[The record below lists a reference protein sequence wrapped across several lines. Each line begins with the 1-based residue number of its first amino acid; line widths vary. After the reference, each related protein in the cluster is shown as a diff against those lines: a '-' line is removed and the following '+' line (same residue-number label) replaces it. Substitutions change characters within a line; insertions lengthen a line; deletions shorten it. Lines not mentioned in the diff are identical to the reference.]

1 VGLSLPDRAGA
12 TRLIIVRHPEPDAS
26 AHGRC
31 YGRLDVALSA
41 SGRKHA
47 EDIGRAIASLGVEAV
62 YASPLRRSL
71 ETARLVGERLGLE
84 PRERPDLRELDF
96 GELEGRT
103 YDEIAASEPALYRRW
118 METPTA
124 VRFPRGESYAD
135 LHARV
140 GNVLAQIRQ
149 AHPDSVV
156 ALVAHGGVNR
166 VLLAIALGLRG
177 DEVFGIE
184 QNYGGVS
191 VVDWFEEAA
200 VVHVVNADLAR
211 AGAW

>member
-1 VGLSLPDRAGA
+1 VGLSLPDRTGA
-12 TRLIIVRHPEPDAS
+12 TRVVIVRHAEPDAS
-26 AHGRC
+26 AQGRC
-31 YGRLDVALSA
+31 YGRLDVGLSA

-47 EDIGRAIASLGVEAV
+47 KDLGNAIASLGVEAM

-71 ETARLVGERLGLE
+71 ETARLVGKRLGLE
-84 PRERPDLRELDF
+84 PQVRPDLRELDF

-103 YDEIAASEPALYRRW
+103 YDEIAASEPALYHTW

-124 VRFPRGESYAD
+124 VRFPGGESYAD

-140 GNVLAQIRQ
+140 GNVLARIRQ
-149 AHPDSVV
+149 DHPDSVV
-156 ALVAHGGVNR
+156 AVVAHGGVNR

-177 DEVFGIE
+177 DEIFGIE
-184 QNYGGVS
+184 QGYGRVS
-191 VVDWFEEAA
+191 VVDWSEEAA